1 MCVYVIDVIYH
12 TRGILCVREKWKREK
27 KASGFTTILLFRRSL
42 NHRLAWNRLNW
53 FADQSVDCCCC
64 CCCCC
69 FAIAAVAVVVV
80 VVVVVVAVFIVVSV
94 CCCCCSCCCCCCCCC
109 THLLISILNGF
120 PCNSGKKLNSF
131 KQIAL
136 AALVQI
142 CRTRSIYSRIAREAI
157 WYNVKMKWLIS
168 RCQW

>member
-1 MCVYVIDVIYH
+1 MPMFLYVIARTMLFYFDVCMWVMLAHVVLFYFDVCV
-12 TRGILCVREKWKREK
+12 CVREKWKREK

-80 VVVVVVAVFIVVSV
+80 VVVVVAVFIVVSV
-94 CCCCCSCCCCCCCCC
+94 CCCCCCCYCSCCSEWDRCM
-109 THLLISILNGF
+109 TQMKMAFVTSFLL
-120 PCNSGKKLNSF
+120 
-131 KQIAL
+131 
-136 AALVQI
+136 
-142 CRTRSIYSRIAREAI
+142 
-157 WYNVKMKWLIS
+157 
-168 RCQW
+168 